1 MISLNFRSLTKCYTE
16 KWRVRRD
23 IKASTGSH
31 GGTVGAWSKGGCLR
45 VLLEINEQSVYLL
58 SYQRTIRYIS
68 VALCAI
74 GTFVIVRLFR
84 SSLELCVPYYLRTL
98 DYLRLDM

>member
-1 MISLNFRSLTKCYTE
+1 MLI
-16 KWRVRRD
+16 
-23 IKASTGSH
+23 
-31 GGTVGAWSKGGCLR
+31 
-45 VLLEINEQSVYLL
+45 LLEIYMHKIYPQ
-58 SYQRTIRYIS
+58 SYQDSVRFIS

-74 GTFVIVRLFR
+74 GTSVIVRLFR